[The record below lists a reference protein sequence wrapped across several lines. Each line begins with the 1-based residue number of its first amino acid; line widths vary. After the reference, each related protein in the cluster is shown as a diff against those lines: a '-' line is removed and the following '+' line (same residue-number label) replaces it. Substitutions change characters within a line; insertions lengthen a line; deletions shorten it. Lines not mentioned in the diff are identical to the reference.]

1 MARLW
6 MTIKSD
12 LRKGTGQGASE
23 AATVS
28 VFYGSARHSRL
39 VGELSVIWR
48 KNDKPIG
55 SFKIGD
61 DFQTD
66 KIGRNIEL
74 ELRKSVKI

>member
-23 AATVS
+23 EATVS
-28 VFYGSARHSRL
+28 VFYGSAGKSRL

-55 SFKIGD
+55 SFTIGD
-61 DFQTD
+61 DFQND
-66 KIGRNIEL
+66 KIGRNIDL